1 MLLPSGSALVYVFQ
15 MNVKKTILIPLDHS
29 TQTGTVAELIPETVL
44 DGKMELS
51 PELLI
56 SNYQAILQDRA
67 IYYPVAYRLERVL
80 GQGRQGIVFLGLRQG
95 ARGCVTHH
103 AIKLYDPGIYAN
115 TQRYWTD
122 MGRIA
127 LQVSRLQTVNTPY
140 LVSRD
145 VYEETNG
152 IGYVQMENID
162 GIDLRYMLDGEHLAV
177 AKSRSTYREWGHF
190 TDIIFRLNDGKIA
203 IQPGV
208 AIYILRGILR
218 GLEVLHDMSYV
229 HSDIKPSNIMINRLG
244 DPKIVDFGRAT
255 RVGEKLTFL
264 IGTPMYMAPETHQ
277 REPNAIQSD
286 IFSLGLVALEM
297 LRGEPLLDISAKSEN
312 ELLDFKLS
320 LADRIEQYLPRHVL
334 ENNILVSILKKF
346 IDPDPMRR
354 FGDAADAEAGEHG
367 LRVIHKQLAQ
377 LGQDAEYGRE
387 LMAYMDRL
395 SPPKTK

>member
-1 MLLPSGSALVYVFQ
+1 MNIRGTMLEASVHPTRTDTATEANPPPGPNQNDKL
-15 MNVKKTILIPLDHS
+15 
-29 TQTGTVAELIPETVL
+29 
-44 DGKMELS
+44 ELS
-51 PELLI
+51 SEHLI

-95 ARGCVTHH
+95 ARGCITHH
-103 AIKLYDPGIYAN
+103 ALKLYDPGIYAN
-115 TQRYWTD
+115 TQKYWTD

-127 LQVSRLQTVNTPY
+127 LQVSRLQMVNTPY

-162 GIDLRYMLDGEHLAV
+162 GIDLRYMLDGEHLNIV
-177 AKSRSTYREWGHF
+177 KSRSTYREWGHF
-190 TDIIFRLNDGKIA
+190 TDIIFRLNEGKLA

-264 IGTPMYMAPETHQ
+264 IGTPMYMAPESHR
-277 REPNAIQSD
+277 REANAVQSD

-297 LRGEPLLDISAKSEN
+297 LRGEPLLNIADKSEN
-312 ELLDFKLS
+312 ELLDFKLK
-320 LADRIEQYLPRHVL
+320 LGGNIEQYLPRHVL
-334 ENNILVSILKKF
+334 ENSILVSILKKF
-346 IDPDPMRR
+346 IDPDPNRR
-354 FGDAADAEAGEHG
+354 FGDAGDAEAGEHG

-387 LMAYMDRL
+387 LMAYMDKL
-395 SPPKTK
+395 LPAKSK

>member
-1 MLLPSGSALVYVFQ
+1 

-140 LVSRD
+140 L
-145 VYEETNG
+145 
-152 IGYVQMENID
+152 
-162 GIDLRYMLDGEHLAV
+162 
-177 AKSRSTYREWGHF
+177 
-190 TDIIFRLNDGKIA
+190 
-203 IQPGV
+203 
-208 AIYILRGILR
+208 
-218 GLEVLHDMSYV
+218 
-229 HSDIKPSNIMINRLG
+229 
-244 DPKIVDFGRAT
+244 
-255 RVGEKLTFL
+255 
-264 IGTPMYMAPETHQ
+264 
-277 REPNAIQSD
+277 
-286 IFSLGLVALEM
+286 
-297 LRGEPLLDISAKSEN
+297 
-312 ELLDFKLS
+312 
-320 LADRIEQYLPRHVL
+320 
-334 ENNILVSILKKF
+334 
-346 IDPDPMRR
+346 
-354 FGDAADAEAGEHG
+354 
-367 LRVIHKQLAQ
+367 
-377 LGQDAEYGRE
+377 
-387 LMAYMDRL
+387 
-395 SPPKTK
+395 